1 MAPMYGKGPGDKVN
15 KVVKKVAKATD
26 KAVKRMDSGKD
37 SSKAIKRMAK
47 AGATPSDI
55 VSAVTKSSI
64 NRMISAKDP
73 LTGPFKQA
81 VKKESYQFKRK

>member
-1 MAPMYGKGPGDKVN
+1 MAPMYGGGGGGKAARAT
-15 KVVKKVAKATD
+15 KKVAKAVD

-37 SSKAIKRMAK
+37 SSKSIKRMAK

-64 NRMISAKDP
+64 NRMISARDP

-81 VKKESYQFKRK
+81 VKQRKLKR

>member
-1 MAPMYGKGPGDKVN
+1 
-15 KVVKKVAKATD
+15 
-26 KAVKRMDSGKD
+26 
-37 SSKAIKRMAK
+37 MAK

-64 NRMISAKDP
+64 NRMISARDP

>member
-1 MAPMYGKGPGDKVN
+1 MAPMYVGGGGGKAARAT
-15 KVVKKVAKATD
+15 KKVAKAVD

-37 SSKAIKRMAK
+37 SSKSIKRMAK

-64 NRMISAKDP
+64 NRIGSVKNP

-81 VKKESYQFKRK
+81 VKKK

>member
-1 MAPMYGKGPGDKVN
+1 MYVGGGGGKAARAT
-15 KVVKKVAKATD
+15 KKVAKAVD

-37 SSKAIKRMAK
+37 SSKSIKRMAK

-64 NRMISAKDP
+64 NRIGSVKNP

-81 VKKESYQFKRK
+81 VKKK